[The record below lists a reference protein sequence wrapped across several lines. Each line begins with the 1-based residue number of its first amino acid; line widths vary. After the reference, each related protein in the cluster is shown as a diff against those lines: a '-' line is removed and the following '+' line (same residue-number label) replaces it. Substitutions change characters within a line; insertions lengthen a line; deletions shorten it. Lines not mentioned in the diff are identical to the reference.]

1 MVKKDRDDGFILTEM
16 PYDCLGLL
24 DQPEDY
30 YLTQVSSKG
39 RVKILR
45 LLLLDP
51 LVAADE
57 QRILNLIEGEDFSPD
72 FRISYLLALFVM
84 CEKRLL
90 DELLILAES
99 LHGDE
104 GELERASGRVTED
117 WLLDQ
122 EVDKALH
129 LLCHELT

>member
-1 MVKKDRDDGFILTEM
+1 
-16 PYDCLGLL
+16 L

-45 LLLLDP
+45 LLLLNL
-51 LVAADE
+51 LVAAYE
-57 QRILNLIEGEDFSPD
+57 QRILNLIEGEDLSPD

-84 CEKRLL
+84 REKRLL

-122 EVDKALH
+122 EVDEALH